1 MSTNPLLETHELP
14 PFAEIRAEHVE
25 PAVET
30 LLSESREAIDR
41 LAKLGEFCG
50 AAGSG

>member
-30 LLSESREAIDR
+30 LLGESRR
-41 LAKLGEFCG
+41 SAKLGKFCSPS
-50 AAGSG
+50 GSRQ